1 MIHPINDEALGK
13 QNNIQND
20 RLASTNFLMIE
31 FEYDSES
38 LDQDSDLSNDLDFSS
53 IPYSDHTFDVDHF
66 IQCN

>member
-1 MIHPINDEALGK
+1 
-13 QNNIQND
+13 
-20 RLASTNFLMIE
+20 MIE

-38 LDQDSDLSNDLDFSS
+38 LDQGSDLSNDLDFSS